1 MPAARPPTTSQVAM
15 GMRADGPRR
24 DEMAIRLMHAPFVGV
39 LASVSRPNLAP
50 VRAWGLKECDTAMP
64 APASGAYVDVLD
76 QAQSLAGGGGGEAG
90 QVADLVDQV
99 GLVGVAELVGDGAP
113 ARLAA
118 ERGLEGGAQPSDPG
132 VLLWREA
139 GRAAQRSLELP
150 DPEPGVAGE
159 ARDGEVAAGGDDG
172 AYGAAHDGVERR
184 GVAQAGREPVVEDGR
199 GLDGIRRDGCDRC
212 GHVGRFGAEQLD
224 CRGPGA
230 AERFDRDAE
239 DGGAGVRPEADPG
252 HDDVA

>member
-1 MPAARPPTTSQVAM
+1 M
-15 GMRADGPRR
+15 
-24 DEMAIRLMHAPFVGV
+24 
-39 LASVSRPNLAP
+39 
-50 VRAWGLKECDTAMP
+50 
-64 APASGAYVDVLD
+64 
-76 QAQSLAGGGGGEAG
+76 
-90 QVADLVDQV
+90 DQV

-252 HDDVA
+252 HDDVAGHGDPERAQDRAGDRDARGEAAARGDAEGDAPVRPDVVDERFPGRDRRLEGPVGEHVLRERRRGRELPVAVAGPSGPRVGHSHRAPSRQRVE